1 MPLTVTDP
9 RKPLN
14 TLRGIETSN
23 HGWSS
28 APSPCWS
35 VLENPSTP
43 SGVLKQKGVGVVL
56 SDGVDQLLENPSTPS
71 GVLKHTSSTSPLGEC
86 ACIQARKPLNTLR
99 GIETS
104 CLCGSSYSS
113 LPGPTLENPSTPS
126 GVLKRGRGNG
136 LPPVTVVVVLENPST
151 PSGVLKPN
159 PGPCEPGGRVSAN
172 RPRKPLNTLRGIE
185 TAGIWR
191 FRPPACG
198 RSPAS
203 KTPQHPSGY

>member
-126 GVLKRGRGNG
+126 GVLK
-136 LPPVTVVVVLENPST
+136 
-151 PSGVLKPN
+151 PN